1 MLEIENL
8 TKTFGTQTVI
18 SDISMTLVSGKIYG
32 LVGRNGS
39 GKTML
44 MKMIL
49 GFVSPSSGSIKNR
62 RKGFRKRYKY
72 ARSNWCNYRESR
84 ILARVFRI

>member
-1 MLEIENL
+1 MVLE
-8 TKTFGTQTVI
+8 
-18 SDISMTLVSGKIYG
+18 
-32 LVGRNGS
+32 
-39 GKTML
+39 KTML

-72 ARSNWCNYRESR
+72 ARSK
-84 ILARVFRI
+84 LVQL

>member
-49 GFVSPSSGSIKNR
+49 GFVSPSSG
-62 RKGFRKRYKY
+62 
-72 ARSNWCNYRESR
+72 
-84 ILARVFRI
+84 ILK

>member
-39 GKTML
+39 GKTVL

-49 GFVSPSSGSIKNR
+49 GFIKYKNR

>member
-32 LVGRNGS
+32 LVHTDS
-39 GKTML
+39 D
-44 MKMIL
+44 
-49 GFVSPSSGSIKNR
+49 SGSMPQCSGLLRDIIKGSWHGR
-62 RKGFRKRYKY
+62 QVGGKKRTYCRNQSY
-72 ARSNWCNYRESR
+72 G
-84 ILARVFRI
+84 LAY

>member
-44 MKMIL
+44 MK
-49 GFVSPSSGSIKNR
+49 
-62 RKGFRKRYKY
+62 RY
-72 ARSNWCNYRESR
+72 SVL
-84 ILARVFRI
+84 LARHLVV